1 MKVHWVYKDEVVDCD
16 DYWAVL
22 GLYET
27 EQEGYTKGWLCHE
40 DEEGIDMLVT
50 HFSKSIEPLEI

>member
-22 GLYET
+22 SLYET
-27 EQEGYTKGWLCHE
+27 EAEGYTKGWLCHE
-40 DEEGIDMLVT
+40 DEEGISMLVT
-50 HFSKSIEPLEI
+50 HFSKSIEPLEV